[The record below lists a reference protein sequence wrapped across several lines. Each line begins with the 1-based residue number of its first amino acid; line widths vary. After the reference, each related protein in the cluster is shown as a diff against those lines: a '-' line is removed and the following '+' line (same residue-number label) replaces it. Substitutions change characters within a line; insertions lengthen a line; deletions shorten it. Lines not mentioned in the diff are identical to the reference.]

1 MSNSPDQSQPYNDEI
16 DLADLVR
23 ALWQGKW
30 LVIGVTLA
38 TLALGIAY
46 LLLAPKNY
54 TASLNISALPAA
66 QSDVYVELNAT
77 KLMPID
83 EQVLL
88 TLFVEDLQT
97 QNSAAYDFSL
107 VASKSANWVLNFPTQ
122 KPGALAQIVADTLEL
137 SNQNVKKLV
146 GQRFSRALNAHA
158 NTNQLA
164 IETLDLEFQQ
174 KVSQFEADKNK
185 QILQLVERA
194 QTARSEYS
202 FSSRKEIAILSEQ
215 ARIARSAYSA
225 SSINKIA
232 ILSEQAQIARS
243 LNMDKSSYELLA
255 GAQELDLYFR
265 GYLALEKELSLLK
278 SRKAEAF
285 IPKLAGI
292 DTQIALIKSR
302 KAEVFIQELVDIK
315 TQTTLINARKAED
328 FVPDLARIELL
339 KSELSSNKKVKKAE
353 VLLAN
358 TPIGTDQ
365 FAAVSY
371 NLDSIAYKNNTKTS
385 LILALSI
392 VLGGMLGIFVLLIRN
407 LLINKD

>member
-1 MSNSPDQSQPYNDEI
+1 MSNSPEQSQPYNDEI

-97 QNSAAYDFSL
+97 QSRNALGLSLASATPTQWLLS
-107 VASKSANWVLNFPTQ
+107 FPTQ
-122 KPGALAQIVADTLEL
+122 TPGQLNQTVVDALEL
-137 SNQNVKKLV
+137 THKNVNQQLV
-146 GQRFSRALNAHA
+146 RKFSRRSDELVRN
-158 NTNQLA
+158 NVLA
-164 IETLDLEFQQ
+164 IELLDLEQQQ
-174 KVSQFEADKNK
+174 KVALFKANQKK
-185 QILQLVERA
+185 QV
-194 QTARSEYS
+194 
-202 FSSRKEIAILSEQ
+202 AILD
-215 ARIARSAYSA
+215 
-225 SSINKIA
+225 
-232 ILSEQAQIARS
+232 EQAQIARYLNIDKGTYTS
-243 LNMDKSSYELLA
+243 LTELHA
-255 GAQELDLYFR
+255 SKTYNE
-265 GYLALEKELSLLK
+265 GYVALEKEI
-278 SRKAEAF
+278 E
-285 IPKLAGI
+285 
-292 DTQIALIKSR
+292 LIKSR
-302 KAEVFIQELVDIK
+302 NVETFI
-315 TQTTLINARKAED
+315 
-328 FVPDLARIELL
+328 PDTVRIETL
-339 KSELSSNKKVKKAE
+339 KSELLSNKKVEKAE

-407 LLINKD
+407 TIINKD

>member
-66 QSDVYVELNAT
+66 QADVYVELNTT

-97 QNSAAYDFSL
+97 QNSAAYNFSL

-146 GQRFSRALNAHA
+146 GQRFARALNAHS

-185 QILQLVERA
+185 QILQLVE
-194 QTARSEYS
+194 Q
-202 FSSRKEIAILSEQ
+202 AIT
-215 ARIARSAYSA
+215 ARSAYSF
-225 SSINKIA
+225 SIRKEIA
-232 ILSEQAQIARS
+232 LLSEQAQIARS
-243 LNMDKSSYELLA
+243 LNMDKGSYVSLA
-255 GAQELDLYFR
+255 AAQEPVLYLR
-265 GYLALEKELSLLK
+265 GYLALEKEIS
-278 SRKAEAF
+278 
-285 IPKLAGI
+285 
-292 DTQIALIKSR
+292 LIKSR
-302 KAEVFIQELVDIK
+302 KAEVFIQGLVDIK

-328 FVPDLARIELL
+328 FIPDLTRIELL
-339 KSELSSNKKVKKAE
+339 KSELSSNKKVKK
-353 VLLAN
+353 VK
-358 TPIGTDQ
+358 
-365 FAAVSY
+365 Y
-371 NLDSIAYKNNTKTS
+371 
-385 LILALSI
+385 
-392 VLGGMLGIFVLLIRN
+392 
-407 LLINKD
+407 

>member
-1 MSNSPDQSQPYNDEI
+1 MSNPPEQSQPYNDEI
-16 DLADLVR
+16 DLAELVR
-23 ALWQGKW
+23 GLWQGKW

-38 TLALGIAY
+38 TLALGITY
-46 LLLAPKNY
+46 LSLAPKNY

-97 QNSAAYDFSL
+97 QNSAAYNFSL

-146 GQRFSRALNAHA
+146 GQRFARALHAHS

-164 IETLDLEFQQ
+164 IEALDLEFQQ
-174 KVSQFEADKNK
+174 KISQFEADKNR
-185 QILQLVERA
+185 QIIQLGEQA
-194 QTARSEYS
+194 ITARSAYS
-202 FSSRKEIAILSEQ
+202 FSSRKEIAL
-215 ARIARSAYSA
+215 
-225 SSINKIA
+225 
-232 ILSEQAQIARS
+232 LSEQAQIARS
-243 LNMDKSSYELLA
+243 LNMDKGSYVSLA
-255 GAQELDLYFR
+255 TAQEPVLYLR
-265 GYLALEKELSLLK
+265 GYLALEKEIS
-278 SRKAEAF
+278 
-285 IPKLAGI
+285 
-292 DTQIALIKSR
+292 LIKSR

-315 TQTTLINARKAED
+315 TQTTLINSRKAED
-328 FVPDLARIELL
+328 FIPDLTRIELL
-339 KSELSSNKKVKKAE
+339 KSELLSNKKVEKAE

-407 LLINKD
+407 VLINKD

>member
-146 GQRFSRALNAHA
+146 
-158 NTNQLA
+158 
-164 IETLDLEFQQ
+164 
-174 KVSQFEADKNK
+174 
-185 QILQLVERA
+185 
-194 QTARSEYS
+194 ARG
-202 FSSRKEIAILSEQ
+202 FCA
-215 ARIARSAYSA
+215 
-225 SSINKIA
+225 
-232 ILSEQAQIARS
+232 
-243 LNMDKSSYELLA
+243 
-255 GAQELDLYFR
+255 
-265 GYLALEKELSLLK
+265 
-278 SRKAEAF
+278 
-285 IPKLAGI
+285 P
-292 DTQIALIKSR
+292 
-302 KAEVFIQELVDIK
+302 
-315 TQTTLINARKAED
+315 
-328 FVPDLARIELL
+328 
-339 KSELSSNKKVKKAE
+339 
-353 VLLAN
+353 
-358 TPIGTDQ
+358 
-365 FAAVSY
+365 
-371 NLDSIAYKNNTKTS
+371 
-385 LILALSI
+385 
-392 VLGGMLGIFVLLIRN
+392 
-407 LLINKD
+407 